1 MSTPAVSNTGP
12 GRPPDP
18 GLTDRV
24 HRAACRV
31 YGRHGW
37 RGFTIEAVAKEAAVG
52 KASIYARWS
61 SKEDLL
67 TESLAA
73 QVAFRSDVDT
83 GDIRS
88 DLTVLAQAV
97 FDFYDG
103 EYGAAALRLL
113 GEARLNP
120 DLGIRF
126 EAFRDDAIRAARQ
139 VVRRAM
145 DRGEVSRET
154 DVSALLV
161 AIFGGVI
168 MQVVST
174 PISPTKRQRVTAARD
189 VSALVDLVLK
199 GVRT

>member
-1 MSTPAVSNTGP
+1 MSSPAPTAGP
-12 GRPPDP
+12 GRRPDP
-18 GLTDRV
+18 GLADRV
-24 HRAACRV
+24 HKAAARV

-52 KASIYARWS
+52 KASIYARWD

-67 TESLAA
+67 TESLAT
-73 QVAFRSDVDT
+73 QIAFDSDVDT

-88 DLTVLAQAV
+88 DLTILAQNV

-103 EYGAAALRLL
+103 EFGAAALRLL

-120 DLGIRF
+120 DLGLRF
-126 EAFRDDAIRAARQ
+126 EAFRDDAIRAARA
-139 VVRRAM
+139 VVRRAI
-145 DRGEVSRET
+145 DRGEVSRDT

-174 PISPTKRQRVTAARD
+174 PISPTKRQRVAAARD

-199 GVRT
+199 GVST